1 MTVGGG
7 ELHTRLRIAR
17 ECSGLTQAEL
27 AARAGFAVNTLKQYE
42 SGRIKPGADALAGYA
57 RSGINVTY
65 LLLGEGSPLL
75 ARQGD
80 YGTHQVTTALLVGEG
95 RRRARWEVPLA
106 QAAEAMRE
114 IVGFRNTWLGRRVAA
129 HRRYRF
135 ESRNT
140 WLQIVEHVST
150 LILTQQ
156 GRFGHTRRAR
166 FTRFAAHC
174 PPRRDP

>member
-114 IVGFRNTWLGRRVAA
+114 IVVGIDRSAEELGFTLGDSKKAELAQVLFEEFVEGGAMPRPTTIVRFLKAA
-129 HRRYRF
+129 
-135 ESRNT
+135 S
-140 WLQIVEHVST
+140 
-150 LILTQQ
+150 
-156 GRFGHTRRAR
+156 
-166 FTRFAAHC
+166 
-174 PPRRDP
+174 